1 MNKLARIFG
10 IGAGALLLFA
20 SAFILFTALSGV
32 PLRDVAVLGSIID
45 GGAKHEDAPATVTP
59 TEEVPY
65 KSDGDIIEANV
76 DVLDAFLIESPF
88 DAQGLE
94 SLQRELK
101 GKIRE
106 LEDRRRRQRDRER
119 ELDEREE
126 SLGVRYE
133 ELMKLRSTLEELE
146 AELFA
151 RSEEIER
158 DERAQKQRESEAWKR
173 LARSFED
180 GDVDELASRLALYPP
195 ADAARLLHALDD
207 DRAGELLNALPVDDY
222 KDYAEAY
229 LEFREEP

>member
-10 IGAGALLLFA
+10 IGAGGLLLFA

-45 GGAKHEDAPATVTP
+45 GDTKPEDAAEAVSAA
-59 TEEVPY
+59 EAEPY
-65 KSDGDIIEANV
+65 KTDGEIIEANV

-106 LEDRRRRQRDRER
+106 LEDRRRRQRERER

-126 SLGVRYE
+126 SLGTRYD

-146 AELFA
+146 AELYA
-151 RSEEIER
+151 RSEEIDR
-158 DERAQKQRESEAWKR
+158 DERAQKQRERDAWKR

-180 GDVDELASRLALYPP
+180 GDVEELAERLALYPP
-195 ADAARLLHALDD
+195 ADAAKLLHALDD
-207 DRAGELLNALPVDDY
+207 ERAGELLNELPVDVY